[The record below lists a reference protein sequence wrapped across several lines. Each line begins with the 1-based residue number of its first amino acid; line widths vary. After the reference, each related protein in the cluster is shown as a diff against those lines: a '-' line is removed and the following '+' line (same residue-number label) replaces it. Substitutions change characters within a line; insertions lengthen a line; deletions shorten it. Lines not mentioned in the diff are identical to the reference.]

1 MNGYLMTTPPVY
13 RTSTYAIVSDNYRAG
28 TASDWFLTRD
38 LLDSVQVQV
47 NSDRPIFVGF
57 AHASAVSA
65 YLDGVAREEGPRFDA
80 PHSAFVTRPGGA
92 PRSLPENFPSGRPAS
107 LEMDDKDDVAG
118 PERRLANRGDE
129 RRRTR
134 SVTANLTVG
143 ARFPR
148 LLMMGVAALGLG
160 DLGRASG
167 SAELR
172 LVLRRT

>member
-1 MNGYLMTTPPVY
+1 MTWPARSGDWRIVVMN
-13 RTSTYAIVSDNYRAG
+13 A
-28 TASDWFLTRD
+28 
-38 LLDSVQVQV
+38 
-47 NSDRPIFVGF
+47 
-57 AHASAVSA
+57 
-65 YLDGVAREEGPRFDA
+65 DG
-80 PHSAFVTRPGGA
+80 
-92 PRSLPENFPSGRPAS
+92 
-107 LEMDDKDDVAG
+107 
-118 PERRLANRGDE
+118 
-129 RRRTR
+129 TR